1 MWKLILSF
9 VALALAACAKSSTL
23 PLSADMV
30 QIQTHAAPVCG
41 ADGAQRLALK
51 QAAVETINRG
61 YDKFVIVDGQY
72 QAQERVVGYTPV
84 VAQTTGSATAY
95 GVGNTA
101 YATGQSTTTYTGG
114 MPMTATAHNQGVVVK
129 MFKDNDP
136 AGANALS
143 ARSTLGPGWQK
154 ISQEK
159 AYTCFD

>member
-1 MWKLILSF
+1 MLKSIWPAALLS
-9 VALALAACAKSSTL
+9 LGACAQSSTL

-41 ADGAQRLALK
+41 AAGAQRLALK

-61 YDKFVIVDGQY
+61 YDRFVIVGGQY
-72 QAQERVVGYTPV
+72 QAQEQLVGYTPV

-114 MPMTATAHNQGVVVK
+114 QPMTATAHNQGVVVK
-129 MFKDNDP
+129 MFKDGDP
-136 AGANALS
+136 SGSNALS
-143 ARSTLGPGWQK
+143 ARSTLGANWLK
-154 ISQEK
+154 LSQEK
-159 AYTCFD
+159 TYTCFD